1 MSEPFNF
8 NKLDRPGRPSNQEIC
23 AGFRELITHG
33 FYIEDEEGE
42 PHTSGDQHE
51 RGLRATKA
59 WRNDLWRAF
68 REIED
73 RLCPMEAMRREKE

>member
-1 MSEPFNF
+1 MA
-8 NKLDRPGRPSNQEIC
+8 RPSNQEL
-23 AGFRELITHG
+23 AKQFRELLTKG

-42 PHTSGDQHE
+42 PHLSGDQHE

-68 REIED
+68 RAIED
-73 RLCPMEAMRREKE
+73 RLDPLAELAREKAQRNGKQA